1 MKNKDDKPMF
11 STLPNEQRHQ
21 VLLWNKE
28 ETLKTATIHLMSK
41 DNLMGLVRQTT
52 DGHWSFQEVFDALTK
67 AQKQVESN
75 SDNKILEAL
84 SLLKELEKE
93 QINILKK

>member
-1 MKNKDDKPMF
+1 MKNKDDKPVF
-11 STLPNEQRHQ
+11 STLPNEQQRQ
-21 VLLWNKE
+21 VFLWNKE

-67 AQKQVESN
+67 AQKKVESN
-75 SDNKILEAL
+75 SDDKISEAL
-84 SLLKELEKE
+84 ALLKEMEKE